1 MEGIYG
7 SIVYAMNTKQ
17 LMGVREP
24 LNMVNNYCVRITI
37 VPMKAN
43 RQHKKQAKSKLPNE
57 RLKIN

>member
-1 MEGIYG
+1 M
-7 SIVYAMNTKQ
+7 YAMDTKQ